1 MVMLTARDKRILG
14 KCADAQW
21 LTTSQI
27 HALFFKDKTLDA
39 VRKRLRKLVEAKYL
53 KTAQTRSFLDSFYSL
68 DDAGLDVV
76 RQTRPN
82 VHKHGKVPDH
92 LEHLAAIN
100 DVRVALE
107 SSGINI
113 RFFYAHWELSA
124 LGWMYP
130 VIPDAAF
137 SVVTDRTSTCMVEID
152 RGTELSKDILK
163 KFEGYAI
170 VALTFPFD
178 AVILLTTSPKGRLKS
193 ERLWAK
199 TERPFAIFL
208 GAYADLLKDGIWSMQ
223 LRYVGSGIRIGTLT
237 ELCEEHASKEEK

>member
-27 HALFFKDKTLDA
+27 HSLFFKDKTLDA
-39 VRKRLRKLVEAKYL
+39 VRKRLRKLVEANYL
-53 KTAQTRSFLDSFYSL
+53 KAIQTRYFLDSFYSL
-68 DDAGLDVV
+68 NDAGINLV
-76 RQTRPN
+76 RQTRPD
-82 VHKHGKVPDH
+82 VHKHGKVPEH

-107 SSGINI
+107 SSGTRI

-137 SVVTDRTSTCMVEID
+137 SVSSEKISTCIVEID
-152 RGTELSKDILK
+152 RGTELNKDILK
-163 KFEGYAI
+163 KFGGYAI

-178 AVILLTTSPKGRLKS
+178 AVILLTTSPKGRSKS

-199 TERPFAIFL
+199 TERPYAIFL
-208 GAYADLLKDGIWSMQ
+208 GTHADMLKDGIWYMR
-223 LRYVGSGIRIGTLT
+223 LRMVGKGMRTGTLM
-237 ELCEEHASKEEK
+237 ELCEEYANQEEE